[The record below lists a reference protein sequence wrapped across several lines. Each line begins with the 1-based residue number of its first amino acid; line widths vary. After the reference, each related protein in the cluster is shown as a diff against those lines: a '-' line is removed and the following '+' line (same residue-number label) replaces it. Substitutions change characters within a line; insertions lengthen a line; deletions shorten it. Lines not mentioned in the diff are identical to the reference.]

1 MPKLSSERQ
10 LVRDLLPPEGPSDFP
25 EESPEIARTLE
36 KELKAGLKT
45 LQQRKL
51 EQDQWDKVLSQR
63 ELALVERD
71 MDLANLEAEHQAL
84 KASYEQL
91 QQDSKLGDDVMRF
104 LAREGKVLAETLG
117 ELMLVRRL
125 GPNRL
130 EHLNLLARE
139 LQELRGRVL
148 GYPVASWRAPPQ
160 YARFQQRCLITARS
174 HTTAEYHTWCSF
186 CVTSDDSVQVY
197 TACPVCRRQPHQ
209 SSVAAA
215 FSSRCSK
222 WYPWHPISTRAV

>member
-25 EESPEIARTLE
+25 EESPDIARTLE

-84 KASYEQL
+84 RASYEQL

-117 ELMLVRRL
+117 ELLD
-125 GPNRL
+125 
-130 EHLNLLARE
+130 LNGNHAIDK
-139 LQELRGRVL
+139 V
-148 GYPVASWRAPPQ
+148 
-160 YARFQQRCLITARS
+160 ARS
-174 HTTAEYHTWCSF
+174 KNRPPGE
-186 CVTSDDSVQVY
+186 
-197 TACPVCRRQPHQ
+197 
-209 SSVAAA
+209 
-215 FSSRCSK
+215 SK
-222 WYPWHPISTRAV
+222 